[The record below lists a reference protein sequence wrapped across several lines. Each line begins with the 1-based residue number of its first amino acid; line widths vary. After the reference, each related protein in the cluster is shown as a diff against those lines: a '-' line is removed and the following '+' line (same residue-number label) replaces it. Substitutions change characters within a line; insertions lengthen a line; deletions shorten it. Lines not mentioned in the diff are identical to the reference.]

1 MVQAKWV
8 GGRALA
14 VCAVAVVATVTA
26 CATGTGTAGATDAM
40 FRPAVDTPTRFVTSD
55 GLASEDGCRNVMV
68 DPRDQTQLRL
78 ARSWQEGVGHR
89 GDFEVPVGRYGVRD
103 GELLRIDCI
112 TGEVIGIVRG

>member
-1 MVQAKWV
+1 MVQGTRV
-8 GGRALA
+8 YRRVLA
-14 VCAVAVVATVTA
+14 VLAVAVVLTASA

-78 ARSWQEGVGHR
+78 ARSWQEGVSHR

-103 GELLRIDCI
+103 GELLRIDCS
-112 TGEVIGIVRG
+112 TGEVIGVVRG